1 MPDGFKEWL
10 GAAALVISLLTSVY
24 AWLTS
29 KAKANSEHLISVDKK
44 LTDHD
49 RRIQF
54 VESEIHHLPSKD
66 DVNELKL
73 AIADVRGEMGQ
84 LGADVRSISNTIGRI
99 DRYLE
104 NGNS

>member
-1 MPDGFKEWL
+1 MPEGLNQWL

-29 KAKANSEHLISVDKK
+29 KAKANSEHLKAVDKK

-54 VESEIHHLPSKD
+54 VESEIQHLPDKD
-66 DVNELKL
+66 DVNDLKL

-84 LGADVRSISNTIGRI
+84 LGADVRSISSTIGRI
-99 DRYLE
+99 DRHLE
-104 NGNS
+104 NGKS